1 MHLSLK
7 LIHFHNLF
15 VSRLSLGNFH
25 RSYSDIFVSATDK
38 QLGGYVVE
46 YDRMTFAIVHGAGHL
61 VPGERP
67 WHALDLLSTFLIG
80 GSLAA

>member
-1 MHLSLK
+1 MT
-7 LIHFHNLF
+7 
-15 VSRLSLGNFH
+15 
-25 RSYSDIFVSATDK
+25 FVSATDK

-67 WHALDLLSTFLIG
+67 WHALDLLSTFLAG

>member
-1 MHLSLK
+1 M
-7 LIHFHNLF
+7 
-15 VSRLSLGNFH
+15 SLGNFL
-25 RSYSDIFVSATDK
+25 RFYLDIFVLATDK

-67 WHALDLLSTFLIG
+67 WHALDLISTFLIG
-80 GSLAA
+80 ASLAA